1 MVRAWLRVGIICM
14 ALLGLAG
21 CGSKGTPPVEVK
33 PKDYTAEAKAIL
45 NDYAQGNSMGSEAMR
60 FEEIIEEVKKT
71 DPKKGAVLEK
81 GFADLKKSPNK
92 AAKAKELLKQL

>member
-1 MVRAWLRVGIICM
+1 MVRAWLRAGIIGL

-21 CGSKGTPPVEVK
+21 CGSKGGQVAETK
-33 PKDYTAEAKAIL
+33 PKDYVGEAKVIL
-45 NDYAQGNSMGSEAMR
+45 NDYAQGNPMGSEAMR
-60 FEEIIEEVKKT
+60 FDEIIEELKKT
-71 DPKKGAVLEK
+71 DPKKAAVLEK